1 MDDKLQTVP
10 TGVPA
15 VPQQG
20 QFTQTGNDNMM
31 VPNYG
36 TVNMNITL
44 QQMPQVVQP
53 VMFSQM
59 VQYQMPMITG
69 VFYVPPTVDREYY
82 NLFVLGIEEFDKPY
96 IKVPRERVLNQCM
109 TKETMAMFDALTPEM
124 IARIKTLPSLFLA
137 ENRQYGHPDD
147 DQRVIYGFVSD
158 VKIYDNDVK
167 IYFCGYKNDIPQKV
181 INDLLEELGISGNSS
196 FNELNRTHWSIK
208 RSDLIQELLEAKI
221 QVPVFNMQSAI

>member
-1 MDDKLQTVP
+1 MDDKLQAVP

-36 TVNMNITL
+36 TVNITV
-44 QQMPQVVQP
+44 QTMPQVMQP
-53 VMFSQM
+53 GVMPQM
-59 VQYQMPMITG
+59 MQYQMPMMPG
-69 VFYVPPTVDREYY
+69 GFYVPLTIDREYY
-82 NLFVLGIEEFDKPY
+82 NLFVLGIEEFEKPY
-96 IKVPRERVLNQCM
+96 IKVPRDRALNQYM
-109 TKETMAMFDALTPEM
+109 TKETMAAFDALTPEM
-124 IARIKTLPSLFLA
+124 IARIKTMPSLFMA

-158 VKIYDNDVK
+158 IKIYDNDVK
-167 IYFCGYKNDIPQKV
+167 IYFCGYRSDIPQKA
-181 INDLLEELGISGNSS
+181 INDLLEELGISDNSS

-208 RSDLIQELLEAKI
+208 RVDLIQELCEAQI
-221 QVPVFNMQSAI
+221 PVPVFNMQSTT

>member
-10 TGVPA
+10 TGVLA

-124 IARIKTLPSLFLA
+124 ITRIKTLPSLFLA

>member
-82 NLFVLGIEEFDKPY
+82 NLFVLGVEEFDKPY

>member
-1 MDDKLQTVP
+1 MDDKPQTVP

-53 VMFSQM
+53 GMFPQM
-59 VQYQMPMITG
+59 MQYQMPMMPG
-69 VFYVPPTVDREYY
+69 GFYVPLIVDREYY
-82 NLFVLGIEEFDKPY
+82 NLFVLGIEEYDKPY
-96 IKVPRERVLNQCM
+96 FKVPRDRALNQYM
-109 TKETMAMFDALTPEM
+109 TKETMAMFDSLTPEM
-124 IARIKTLPSLFLA
+124 IARIKTFPSLFLA
-137 ENRQYGHPDD
+137 ENRQYGRPDD
-147 DQRVIYGFVSD
+147 DQCVIYGFVSD

-167 IYFCGYKNDIPQKV
+167 IYFCGYKNDIPQRV
-181 INDLLEELGISGNSS
+181 INDLLEELGLSGNGN

-208 RSDLIQELLEAKI
+208 RADLIQELYEA
-221 QVPVFNMQSAI
+221 QVPVPVFNMQSAT